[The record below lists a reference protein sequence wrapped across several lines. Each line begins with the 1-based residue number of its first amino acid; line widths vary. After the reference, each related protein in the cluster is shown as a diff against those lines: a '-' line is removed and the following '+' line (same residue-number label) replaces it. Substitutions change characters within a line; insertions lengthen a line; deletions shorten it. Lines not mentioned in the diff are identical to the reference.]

1 MWRWLAVRNNNNNA
15 WIFNNNGN
23 INNNNFNNAG
33 RVSAVANLK
42 KCLSVRIMV
51 ELQDLIYVYYRA
63 RKNKR
68 RSTDTVKFEI
78 DFEANLVNLQKKIN
92 SRELTADSNY
102 AFVVFSPK
110 AREIFA
116 TSMETR
122 VVHHYL
128 DWRLRPI
135 YEAVLSPIS
144 YNNRKGMGQHAA
156 VEAFRRLVKEESLNY
171 TRDAWII
178 HLDFKGYFPNADVDV
193 AFNQQ
198 KSLIERYY
206 NGPDKEDLIYMMDVA
221 LHADP
226 ARHCDVFV
234 PRENWDAIA
243 PEKSLFNKPTGVGG
257 AIGFLVWQNAMGL
270 YINDVTRWLNEEL
283 GFKMVVFVDDI
294 FVVTTRKT
302 EFLNL
307 MPEIRRRLA
316 EINVKFNERKFY
328 CQHYS
333 KGAMVLGAMVKFD
346 RCYLNRNTCKKGLAT
361 ILKHHQGRI
370 TKRNANNIL
379 ASLNCYIG
387 MVKKRNNYKR
397 MLEYKDLGL
406 KFFGKFMLWNDKKA
420 CFNLKPEYSFKKLL
434 KKRYNLT
441 I

>member
-1 MWRWLAVRNNNNNA
+1 
-15 WIFNNNGN
+15 
-23 INNNNFNNAG
+23 
-33 RVSAVANLK
+33 
-42 KCLSVRIMV
+42 MV
-51 ELQDLIYVYYRA
+51 ELKDLIDVYYRA

-68 RSTDTVKFEI
+68 RSPDTVKFEV
-78 DFEANLVNLQKKIN
+78 DFEANLVNLQRKIN

-122 VVHHYL
+122 IVHHYL

-135 YEAVLSPIS
+135 YESVLSPIS
-144 YNNRKGMGQHAA
+144 FNNRTGMGQHAA
-156 VEAFRRLVKEESLNY
+156 VETFRRFVREESENY

-178 HLDFKGYFPNADVDV
+178 HLDFKGYFPNANVEV
-193 AFNQQ
+193 AFKQQ

-226 ARHCDVFV
+226 ARHCNVFV
-234 PRENWDAIA
+234 PRENWAAIA
-243 PEKSLFNKPTGVGG
+243 PEKSLFNKPIGVGG
-257 AIGFLVWQNAMGL
+257 AIGFLVWQNSMGL
-270 YINDVTRWLNEEL
+270 YINDITRWLNEEL

-302 EFLNL
+302 EFLSL

-316 EINVKFNERKFY
+316 AINVKFNERKFY

-333 KGAMVLGAMVKFD
+333 KGAMVLGAMCKFD
-346 RCYLNRNTCKKGLAT
+346 RCYLNRNTCKKGVAT
-361 ILKHHQGRI
+361 IKKMKSWHI
-370 TKRNANNIL
+370 NERNVNRVL
-379 ASLNCYIG
+379 ASINCYTG
-387 MVKKRNNYKR
+387 MAKKKNNYKQL
-397 MLEYKDLGL
+397 MEYKELGL
-406 KFFGKFMLWNDKKA
+406 KLFGKFMTWNEKKQ
-420 CFNLKPEYSFKKLL
+420 CFNLLPRYSFKNVL
-434 KKRYNLT
+434 KRQYRLT